1 MTKILLILILF
12 FQSGYAFLITQN
24 NYEEQALVLKKF
36 DIDSSFLRDQK
47 IISMKENMNRYK
59 TKHFLNVLKNGNR
72 FVPYLRK
79 LINKSGIPSAFL
91 YMAMAESNF
100 TPDAYSKSRAS
111 GMWQFMPY
119 TAKKFGLRINRY
131 LDERRDPIKSTI
143 AAIKY
148 LKYLHKIFGKW
159 YLAALAYNCGEGR
172 VLRAKTRAKTDN
184 LEILL
189 NPKKKYLPRES
200 RMYIRKILM
209 MQNMANST
217 DFILENN
224 SAYLLNQGSTETFSK
239 VFVKQGT
246 SLGSV
251 ASSIGISLRELKAY
265 NPQLRYY
272 FVPPM
277 IGKYHIYIPYNKQI
291 AFKQNFNPK
300 KSKGRFFAY
309 RVKRGDSLQR
319 IGKKYRISYRVLR
332 EFNHLKSNFLRVN
345 QSLII
350 PSIKPPTISYIA
362 KNGDT
367 ISKISRKY
375 KVAINKIIRANHK
388 KSTMIKIGEKLVI
401 PQIY

>member
-24 NYEEQALVLKKF
+24 NYEEQASVLKKF

-47 IISMKENMNRYK
+47 IISMKENMGRYK
-59 TKHFLNVLKNGNR
+59 TKHFLRVLKNGNR

-119 TAKKFGLRINRY
+119 TAKKFGLKINKY

-172 VLRAKTRAKTDN
+172 VLRGIKRAKTDN
-184 LEILL
+184 LETLL
-189 NPKKKYLPRES
+189 NPKRKYVPRES
-200 RMYIRKILM
+200 RLYIRKILM
-209 MQNMANST
+209 MQNMANSP

-224 SAYLLNQGSTETFSK
+224 SAYLLNQGSAETFSK
-239 VFVKQGT
+239 VLVKQGT
-246 SLGSV
+246 SLSSI
-251 ASSIGISLRELKAY
+251 ASSIGISLKELKAY

-272 FVPPM
+272 FVPPK

-332 EFNHLKSNFLRVN
+332 EFNHLKSNLLHIN
-345 QSLII
+345 QSLVI
-350 PSIKPPTISYIA
+350 PAIKLPTISYIIR
-362 KNGDT
+362 NGDT
-367 ISKISRKY
+367 LGKISRKY
-375 KVAINKIIRANHK
+375 KVAINKIIRVNHK

>member
-1 MTKILLILILF
+1 MTKFFLILILF

-36 DIDSSFLRDQK
+36 DIDSTFLRDQK
-47 IISMKENMNRYK
+47 IISMKENMGRYK
-59 TKHFLNVLKNGNR
+59 TKHFLKVLEEGNR

-79 LINKSGIPSAFL
+79 LINESGIPSAFL

-119 TAKKFGLRINRY
+119 TARKFGLKINRY
-131 LDERRDPIKSTI
+131 LDERRDPVKSTV

-148 LKYLHKIFGKW
+148 LKYLHRIFGKW

-172 VLRAKTRAKTDN
+172 VLKAIKRAKTDK
-184 LEILL
+184 LETLL
-189 NPKKKYLPRES
+189 NPKKKYLPYES

-209 MQNMANST
+209 MQNMANSP

-224 SAYLLNQGSTETFSK
+224 SAYLLNQGSAETFSR

-246 SLGSV
+246 SLSSI
-251 ASSIGISLRELKAY
+251 ASSVGVSLRELKAY
-265 NPQLRYY
+265 NPQLKYY
-272 FVPPM
+272 FVPPK

-300 KSKGRFFAY
+300 KSTGRFYAY
-309 RVKRGDSLQR
+309 RVKRGDSLHK
-319 IGKKYRISYRVLR
+319 IGKRYGVSYRVLK
-332 EFNHLKSNFLRVN
+332 EYNHLKSNFLHVN

-350 PSIKPPTISYIA
+350 PSIRPPAISYIA

-367 ISKISRKY
+367 IGKISKKF
-375 KVAINKIIRANHK
+375 KVAISKIIRINHK
-388 KSTMIKIGEKLVI
+388 KSTMIKIGEKIVI

>member
-1 MTKILLILILF
+1 
-12 FQSGYAFLITQN
+12 
-24 NYEEQALVLKKF
+24 
-36 DIDSSFLRDQK
+36 
-47 IISMKENMNRYK
+47 
-59 TKHFLNVLKNGNR
+59 
-72 FVPYLRK
+72 
-79 LINKSGIPSAFL
+79 
-91 YMAMAESNF
+91 MAMAESNF
-100 TPDAYSKSRAS
+100 TPDAYSKSKAS

-119 TAKKFGLRINRY
+119 TAKKFGLKINKY
-131 LDERRDPIKSTI
+131 MDERRDPIKSTI

-159 YLAALAYNCGEGR
+159 YLVALAYNCGEGR
-172 VLRAKTRAKTDN
+172 VLRAKRRAKTDN

-200 RMYIRKILM
+200 RTYIRKILM
-209 MQNMANST
+209 MQNMANSP

-224 SAYLLNQGSTETFSK
+224 SAYLLNQGSAETFSK
-239 VFVKQGT
+239 VFVRQGT
-246 SLGSV
+246 SLSSV
-251 ASSIGISLRELKAY
+251 ASSIGISLKGLKAY

-272 FVPPM
+272 FVPPK

-309 RVKRGDSLQR
+309 RVKKGDSLHK
-319 IGKKYRISYRVLR
+319 IAKKYRISYRVLR
-332 EFNHLKSNFLRVN
+332 EFNHLKSNLLHVK

-350 PSIKPPTISYIA
+350 PSIRPPTISYIA

-367 ISKISRKY
+367 LGKISKKY
-375 KVAINKIIRANHK
+375 KVAVNKIIRVNHK
-388 KSTMIKIGEKLVI
+388 KSTTIKIGEKLVI

>member
-1 MTKILLILILF
+1 MTKILLILFLF

-47 IISMKENMNRYK
+47 IMSMKEDIDRYR
-59 TKHFLNVLKNGNR
+59 TKHFLKVLENGNR

-79 LINKSGIPSAFL
+79 LINESGIPSAFL

-119 TAKKFGLRINRY
+119 TAKRFGLKINRY
-131 LDERRDPIKSTI
+131 LDERRDPVKSTI
-143 AAIKY
+143 SAIKY

-159 YLAALAYNCGEGR
+159 YLVALAYNCGEGR
-172 VLRAKTRAKTDN
+172 VLRAIKRAKTDK
-184 LEILL
+184 LEVLL
-189 NPKKKYLPRES
+189 NPRKKYLPLES
-200 RMYIRKILM
+200 RNYIRKILM
-209 MQNMANST
+209 MQNMANSP

-224 SAYLLNQGSTETFSK
+224 SAYLLNQGSAETFSK

-246 SLGSV
+246 SLSSV
-251 ASSIGISLRELKAY
+251 ASSIGISLKELKAY

-272 FVPPM
+272 FVPPK

-309 RVKRGDSLQR
+309 RVRYGDSLYK
-319 IGKKYRISYRVLR
+319 IAKKYRISYRVLK
-332 EFNHLKSNFLRVN
+332 EFNHLKSNLLHIN

-350 PSIKPPTISYIA
+350 PSIIPPTISYIA

-367 ISKISRKY
+367 LSKISKKY
-375 KVAINKIIRANHK
+375 KVAVSKIIRVNHK
-388 KSTMIKIGEKLVI
+388 KSTMIKVGEKLVI